1 MSSMVYFLTF
11 GILSPFLTLWWSRRL
26 GFKTLKLQLML
37 QTFFLVFFFAAVGN
51 QSGEAAS
58 DLAAVIFL
66 IGVANSFYG
75 FKKVKDLVVSS
86 ASPME
91 QVSPEVAEPQKAKPA
106 TTPEVEET
114 SPDEMPRTAQVE
126 IREGENGS
134 EIVATQRT
142 WEEVERFFVQALSN
156 KRGKRFIFE
165 IESSVYTDIYF
176 QGYSEPDLSR
186 TIEAAADL
194 SVRPKLSDKQKLA
207 MSVIGWDLPSEDL
220 PNFIMF
226 LESSESGDRSLA
238 QIFTKTLREGYG
250 LELGTF
256 SVIAPVR

>member
-1 MSSMVYFLTF
+1 MVI
-11 GILSPFLTLWWSRRL
+11 GIIGYRRVVNLLLKTGESPIADEPVDVTPPAPP
-26 GFKTLKLQLML
+26 KTK
-37 QTFFLVFFFAAVGN
+37 
-51 QSGEAAS
+51 
-58 DLAAVIFL
+58 
-66 IGVANSFYG
+66 
-75 FKKVKDLVVSS
+75 
-86 ASPME
+86 
-91 QVSPEVAEPQKAKPA
+91 
-106 TTPEVEET
+106 
-114 SPDEMPRTAQVE
+114 VE
-126 IREGENGS
+126 IREGEEGS
-134 EIVATQRT
+134 QVVATQRT
-142 WEEVERFFVQALSN
+142 WEEVERFFVQALSS

-165 IESSVYTDIYF
+165 IESDIYTDIYF

-226 LESSESGDRSLA
+226 LESAESGDRSLA

-250 LELGTF
+250 LEIGTF

>member
-1 MSSMVYFLTF
+1 
-11 GILSPFLTLWWSRRL
+11 
-26 GFKTLKLQLML
+26 
-37 QTFFLVFFFAAVGN
+37 
-51 QSGEAAS
+51 
-58 DLAAVIFL
+58 
-66 IGVANSFYG
+66 
-75 FKKVKDLVVSS
+75 
-86 ASPME
+86 ME
-91 QVSPEVAEPQKAKPA
+91 QVSPEVAEPQKVKPP
-106 TTPEVEET
+106 TTPDDEET
-114 SPDEMPRTAQVE
+114 SLVQMPRTAKVE

-256 SVIAPVR
+256 SVIAPVRQFFPPKYLVYFFFHPAGHFGLVAVTFFVTLPFTQMIDFFGEGFATGSTATFGGSTGSTTGFS

>member
-1 MSSMVYFLTF
+1 
-11 GILSPFLTLWWSRRL
+11 
-26 GFKTLKLQLML
+26 
-37 QTFFLVFFFAAVGN
+37 
-51 QSGEAAS
+51 
-58 DLAAVIFL
+58 
-66 IGVANSFYG
+66 
-75 FKKVKDLVVSS
+75 
-86 ASPME
+86 
-91 QVSPEVAEPQKAKPA
+91 
-106 TTPEVEET
+106 
-114 SPDEMPRTAQVE
+114 MPRTAKVE
-126 IREGENGS
+126 VREGENGS
-134 EIVATQRT
+134 QLVATQRT
-142 WEEVERFFVQALSN
+142 WAEVETFFIQALSN

-165 IESSVYTDIYF
+165 IESNIYTDIYF

-238 QIFTKTLREGYG
+238 QIFTRTLREGYG

>member
-1 MSSMVYFLTF
+1 MWAL
-11 GILSPFLTLWWSRRL
+11 RL
-26 GFKTLKLQLML
+26 GFSSLKLQLFL
-37 QTFFLVFFFAAVGN
+37 QTFFFVNFFVFAGTESGQTASNISTVFFLVG
-51 QSGEAAS
+51 
-58 DLAAVIFL
+58 VF
-66 IGVANSFYG
+66 VSFYG
-75 FKKVKDLVVSS
+75 FKKVKDLLV
-86 ASPME
+86 ASE
-91 QVSPEVAEPQKAKPA
+91 GITTKKQPEDSQSVA
-106 TTPEVEET
+106 
-114 SPDEMPRTAQVE
+114 PRTAKVE
-126 IREGENGS
+126 VRETEDGAQ
-134 EIVATQRT
+134 IVGKQRT
-142 WEEVERFFVQALSN
+142 WEDVEKFFIHSLSS

-165 IESSVYTDIYF
+165 IESDVYKDIYF

-226 LESSESGDRSLA
+226 LETNESGDQSLA
-238 QIFTKTLREGYG
+238 QVFTRTLREGYA